1 MFAQPLGIR
10 TSQSRAAEDG
20 EAVAQPGVLR
30 HQRVRRPPAAASA
43 AASIAGG
50 GSIAATAA
58 GGGAGGEEAAV
69 REVALRP
76 GRDASHGRAQWTGR
90 IGPGRA
96 GPASVERCRLGS
108 MGVGACE
115 VRG

>member
-10 TSQSRAAEDG
+10 TLQSRAAEDG

-30 HQRVRRPPAAASA
+30 HQRVRRPAAAA
-43 AASIAGG
+43 AAPASIAGG
-50 GSIAATAA
+50 GG

-90 IGPGRA
+90 AGPGRA
-96 GPASVERCRLGS
+96 GPASVERCGLGS
-108 MGVGACE
+108 MGVGA
-115 VRG
+115 GGW